1 MRSIFVFVAVF
12 ICASARLPFLQA
24 FIQTQALS
32 ADSKSGLWAW
42 KSHVDYYEGRINDTM
57 VYPFQSTII
66 MNQTDSYQ
74 GMKVY

>member
-1 MRSIFVFVAVF
+1 M
-12 ICASARLPFLQA
+12 
-24 FIQTQALS
+24 QTQELS

-42 KSHVDYYEGRINDTM
+42 ESHVDYYEGRINDTM

-66 MNQTDSYQ
+66 MNQTDSFQ